1 MNSPNK
7 TEEDF
12 SLVRDTCVWNPQLH
26 HILAIAS
33 VFYQTPSPL
42 QISNV
47 LDISWEFVIQSLVP
61 VSRLLDPPAS
71 PAHHYSDIV
80 LSDRLREVLSDRT
93 CGSTFVDPPRWH
105 ALVAVWCLARSSIKY
120 DARDIFYASDFW
132 AQHVCSARPSQ
143 DIWDALR
150 RSAIPCRASS
160 HAMLPLVVTWLEAV
174 DTEDTRELIVLYRNV
189 HRQTAAASL
198 RQAREHYGSHV
209 VHEILGHAI

>member
-12 SLVRDTCVWNPQLH
+12 SLLRDTFIRNPQLH
-26 HILAIAS
+26 HILAVAS
-33 VFYQTPSPL
+33 VFYQAPSPL

-47 LDISWEFVIQSLVP
+47 LDITWEFVVQSLVP
-61 VSRLLDPPAS
+61 VARLLDSPAS
-71 PAHHYSDIV
+71 PAYHYSDII
-80 LSDRLREVLSDRT
+80 LSSRLRELLSDRT

-150 RSAIPCRASS
+150 RSPLPCRSS
-160 HAMLPLVVTWLEAV
+160 SRSMLPPVAV
-174 DTEDTRELIVLYRNV
+174 DTEDTRELIVLYHTV
-189 HRQTAAASL
+189 YRQTTAASV
-198 RQAREHYGSHV
+198 RQPRGDYGWHV
-209 VHEILGHAI
+209 FHEILGRAI